1 MKLLHTTIKTIIWCC
16 IAITGL
22 LLVDWF
28 SREVIMNL
36 PW

>member
-1 MKLLHTTIKTIIWCC
+1 MERIHTIIKVTIWSC

-22 LLVDWF
+22 LLADLIG
-28 SREVIMNL
+28 REVIMNL